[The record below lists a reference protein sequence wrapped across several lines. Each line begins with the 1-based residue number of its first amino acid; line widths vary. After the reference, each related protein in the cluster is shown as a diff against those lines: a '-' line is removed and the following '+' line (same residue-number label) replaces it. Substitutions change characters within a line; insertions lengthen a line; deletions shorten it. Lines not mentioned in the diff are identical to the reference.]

1 MPPTR
6 ILILCTG
13 NSCRSQMAEG
23 VLRALDPEL
32 EVYSAGTDP
41 APVVHPLAVE
51 AMQEIGIDVS
61 GARPKHVDEFLH
73 QSFDYVITVCGDAR
87 ETCPSFSGRAGKRV
101 HIEFE
106 DPARAQ
112 GPREKVMEVFR
123 RVRDQIRERFAAFYK
138 EHIEPRKQRR

>member
-1 MPPTR
+1 MPRTR
-6 ILILCTG
+6 VLILCTG

-23 VLRALDPEL
+23 VLRALDPQL
-32 EVYSAGTDP
+32 EVFSAGTDP

-51 AMQEIGIDVS
+51 AMQEIGIDIS
-61 GARPKHVDEFLH
+61 DARPRHVDEFLH
-73 QSFDYVITVCGDAR
+73 LSFDYVVTVCGDAR
-87 ETCPSFSGRAGKRV
+87 ESCPQFSGKTGKRV

-123 RVRDQIRERFAAFYK
+123 RVRDQIRDRFTAFYK
-138 EHIEPRKQRR
+138 EHIQPRKETA

>member
-1 MPPTR
+1 
-6 ILILCTG
+6 
-13 NSCRSQMAEG
+13 MAEG

-32 EVYSAGTDP
+32 EVFSAGTDP

-51 AMQEIGIDVS
+51 AMQEIGIDI
-61 GARPKHVDEFLH
+61 GAARPKHVDEFLDLE
-73 QSFDYVITVCGDAR
+73 FDYVVTVCGDAR
-87 ETCPSFSGRAGKRV
+87 ETCPPFTGKAARRV

-123 RVRDQIRERFAAFYK
+123 RVRDQIRDRFTAFYK
-138 EHIEPRKQRR
+138 EHIEGRQSG